1 MTRVLIP
8 RERSHGETR
17 VAATPE
23 TVKKMVARGL
33 EPRLEAG
40 AGEASHFPDGDY
52 EAAGARVGDD
62 PARLWREA
70 DVVLTVSPPDV
81 HEDRFA
87 ETLGRLRPG
96 SLAIGFMAPYR
107 NFDTIRELTER
118 RVGALAMELI
128 PRITRAQPMDA
139 LSSQASVAGYKAA
152 VLAASRLGRY
162 FPLLMTAAGTI
173 PAARVVIMGAG
184 VAGLQ
189 ALATA
194 KRLGAVVEVSDIR
207 PAVKEQ
213 VASLG
218 GRYIDL
224 PTPENVEGAGGYARE
239 MDREFLA
246 RQRALLKQHIAAAD
260 VVITTAQIPGKPAP
274 LLVTRDMVAA
284 MRPGSVIVDLAAER
298 GGNCELCKPDVEVV
312 HRGVL
317 ILGPVNLPATVPR
330 DASTLYARNVL
341 ALLFHVLDGAEVR
354 LDREDEIVAET
365 LLTCDGEITHRPT
378 AERLREVHA

>member
-23 TVKKMVARGL
+23 TVKKMVERGL
-33 EPRLEAG
+33 EVRLEAG
-40 AGEASHFPDGDY
+40 AGEASHFPDGGY
-52 EAAGARVGDD
+52 EQAGAQIGED

-70 DVVLTVSPPDV
+70 DVVLMVSPPDV
-81 HEDRFA
+81 HEDLFGQ
-87 ETLGRLRPG
+87 TLGALRPG

-107 NFDTIRELTER
+107 NFDTIRDLTER

-128 PRITRAQPMDA
+128 PRTTRAQPMDA

-194 KRLGAVVEVSDIR
+194 KRLGAVVEVTDIR

-239 MDREFLA
+239 MDHEFLV
-246 RQRALLKQHIAAAD
+246 RQRALLKQHLAAAD

-298 GGNCELCKPDVEVV
+298 GGNCELCKPDAEVL
-312 HRGVL
+312 HKGVL

-330 DASTLYARNVL
+330 DASTLYSRNVL
-341 ALLFHVLDGAEVR
+341 ALLFHVLDEAEVR
-354 LDREDEIVAET
+354 LDREDEIVAASLVT
-365 LLTCDGEITHRPT
+365 HDGEIVHRPT